1 MGLQYSSFEGGKVFY
16 KAAPAGQNMISLP
29 IKNIGTGSTS
39 DSTVQGIGSKKTA
52 AEQKAWFENPNRIEA
67 VLFRCICDSSR
78 WD

>member
-39 DSTVQGIGSKKTA
+39 DSTVQGIGSKK
-52 AEQKAWFENPNRIEA
+52 QPQNRGHGLKIQ
-67 VLFRCICDSSR
+67 IG
-78 WD
+78 